1 MGFEVFRLC
10 VVDFTY
16 IRVSSRPNAQR
27 PLNVILTE
35 EMCRRIILQHMN
47 NTAFD
52 GVVGENR
59 SDNKDGITEGSII
72 VQFISD
78 NSSPE
83 YVPVVL

>member
-1 MGFEVFRLC
+1 
-10 VVDFTY
+10 
-16 IRVSSRPNAQR
+16 
-27 PLNVILTE
+27 
-35 EMCRRIILQHMN
+35 MN